1 MKKNIFIVSIVVMIA
16 VIAFSISVYQTASNP
31 LHKAE
36 DEAFAVAKSNAGLT
50 KVEDFYW
57 YNGTATYFTVTGA
70 NQDGEAIIVIVAQ
83 DGGATKVFN
92 QANIITE
99 AEAVQLTKQAVEPKE
114 ILEARIG
121 IENGSAI
128 WEVAYKQKN
137 GRLGYYVLSL
147 ETGEWIKGIENI

>member
-1 MKKNIFIVSIVVMIA
+1 MKKNIFIVSIVVMIV
-16 VIAFSISVYQTASNP
+16 VIAFSISVYQTASKP

-57 YNGTATYFTVTGA
+57 YNGTETYFTVTGT
-70 NQDGEAIIVIVAQ
+70 NQENEAVIAIVAQ
-83 DGGATKVFN
+83 DGGDTTVLN
-92 QANIITE
+92 QADIITE
-99 AEAVQLTKQAVEPKE
+99 AEAVQLTRQAVNPKE

-121 IENGSAI
+121 IEDETPI
-128 WEVAYKQKN
+128 WEVAYKQEN

>member
-36 DEAFAVAKSNAGLT
+36 DETFAVAKSSAGLT
-50 KVEDFYW
+50 EVDDFYW
-57 YNGTATYFTVTGA
+57 YNGTETYFTVTGT
-70 NQDGEAIIVIVAQ
+70 NQEGEAIVAIVAQ
-83 DGGATKVFN
+83 DGGATTVFN
-92 QANIITE
+92 QADVITE
-99 AEAVQLTKQAVEPKE
+99 SEAIQITKQAANPKE

-121 IENGSAI
+121 MEKGKAI
-128 WEVAYKQKN
+128 WEVAYKQEN

-147 ETGEWIKGIENI
+147 ETGEWLKGIENI